1 MRGVYMPRYWFGPAG
16 KPIALKSADILKAP
30 SFLREMG
37 LNAMEYEAVRGVNI
51 REEKA
56 RALGQEARANGVKL
70 SLHAPYY
77 INLAGK
83 RDVVEASIKRL
94 NESIE
99 AAHWMGAY
107 VVVFHP
113 GYYKDAPS
121 KREAVK
127 KVIEALDKVVEYRS
141 AIGAK
146 EVWLGPETT
155 GKTSQVG
162 DLREVIEISREVEGT
177 RPVVDFAHL
186 YARSEGKFIVSIDD
200 VVKVIEAIE
209 KELGGWAL
217 KPLHIHFSKI
227 EFGKG
232 GEREHHNL
240 DEEGYGPD
248 FRHVCTA
255 LCEHGVDAVI
265 ISESPVL
272 EQDAL
277 VMLKIC
283 REICGE
289 KCIVEQVAE

>member
-1 MRGVYMPRYWFGPAG
+1 MPRFWFGPAG
-16 KPIALKSADILKAP
+16 KPITLKSADILRAP

-51 REEKA
+51 REDKA
-56 RALGQEARANGVKL
+56 RALGSEAKANGIKL

-77 INLAGK
+77 INLAGR
-83 RDVVEASIKRL
+83 RDVVERSMRNL
-94 NESIE
+94 RESIE
-99 AAHWMGAY
+99 ASHWMGAY

-121 KREAVK
+121 KRDALT
-127 KVIEALDKVVEYRS
+127 KVIENLKSVTEYRDQ
-141 AIGAK
+141 IGAK

-162 DLREVIEISREVEGT
+162 SLEEIIEIASEVEGA

-186 YARSEGKFIVSIDD
+186 YARSGGKYITSRED
-200 VVKVIEAIE
+200 VLEVIGLIE
-209 KELGGWAL
+209 KRLGSWAL

-227 EFGKG
+227 EYGKG
-232 GEREHHNL
+232 GEREHHTL
-240 DEEGYGPD
+240 TEEAYGPD
-248 FRHVCTA
+248 FKYVCNV
-255 LCEHGVDAVI
+255 LCEVGVDAVI

-277 VMLKIC
+277 VMLNVC
-283 REICGE
+283 RELCGE
-289 KCIVEQVAE
+289 KCIVEQTAD

>member
-1 MRGVYMPRYWFGPAG
+1 MPRFWFGPAG
-16 KPIALKSADILKAP
+16 KPITLKSTDILRAP

-51 REEKA
+51 REDKA
-56 RALGQEARANGVKL
+56 RALGSEAKANGIKL

-77 INLAGK
+77 INLAGR
-83 RDVVEASIKRL
+83 RDVVERSMRNL
-94 NESIE
+94 RESIE
-99 AAHWMGAY
+99 ASHWMGAY

-121 KREAVK
+121 KRDALT
-127 KVIEALDKVVEYRS
+127 KVIENLKSVTEYRDQ
-141 AIGAK
+141 IGAK

-162 DLREVIEISREVEGT
+162 SLEEIIEIASEVEGA

-186 YARSEGKFIVSIDD
+186 YARSGGKYITSRED
-200 VVKVIEAIE
+200 VLEVIGLIE
-209 KELGGWAL
+209 KKLGSWAL

-227 EFGKG
+227 EYGKG
-232 GEREHHNL
+232 GEREHHTL
-240 DEEGYGPD
+240 TEEAYGPD
-248 FRHVCTA
+248 FKYVCNV
-255 LCEHGVDAVI
+255 LCEVGVDAVI

-277 VMLKIC
+277 VMLNVC
-283 REICGE
+283 RELCGE
-289 KCIVEQVAE
+289 KCIVEQTAD

>member
-1 MRGVYMPRYWFGPAG
+1 MPRFWFGPAG
-16 KPIALKSADILKAP
+16 KPITLKSADILKAP

-51 REEKA
+51 REDKA

-70 SLHAPYY
+70 SLHAPYF

-83 RDVVEASIKRL
+83 KDVVEGSIRRL
-94 NESIE
+94 NESVE
-99 AAHWMGAY
+99 AAYWMEAY

-113 GYYKDAPS
+113 GYYKDAPT
-121 KREAVK
+121 KRDALK
-127 KVIEALDKVVEYRS
+127 KVIDNLQPVAEYRS
-141 AIGAK
+141 QIGATN
-146 EVWLGPETT
+146 VWLGPETT

-162 DLREVIEISREVEGT
+162 DLTEVIEISRHIDGV

-186 YARSEGKFIVSIDD
+186 YARSEGKFITSRDH
-200 VVKVIEAIE
+200 VVQVINAIE
-209 KELGGWAL
+209 KELGTWAL
-217 KPLHIHFSKI
+217 KPLHVHFSKI
-227 EFGKG
+227 EYGKG

-248 FRHVCTA
+248 FSIVCSV
-255 LCEHGVDAVI
+255 LCEQGVDAVI

-277 VMLKIC
+277 VMMRMC
-283 REICGE
+283 REICGDN
-289 KCIVEQVAE
+289 CVVEQTSQ

>member
-1 MRGVYMPRYWFGPAG
+1 MPRYWFGPAG
-16 KPIALKSADILKAP
+16 KPITLKSADILRAP

-56 RALGQEARANGVKL
+56 RALGAEARANGVRL
-70 SLHAPYY
+70 SLHAPYF

-83 RDVVEASIKRL
+83 RDVVEASVKRL
-94 NESIE
+94 SESVE

-113 GYYKDAPS
+113 GYYRDAPS
-121 KREAVK
+121 KKDALLRVVK
-127 KVIEALDKVVEYRS
+127 SLERVLEYRVQ
-141 AIGAK
+141 IGAK

-162 DLREVIEISREVEGT
+162 DLNEVVEISRNLEGT

-186 YARSEGKFIVSIDD
+186 YARSSGKFVSSKGD
-200 VVKVIEAIE
+200 VLSILELIER
-209 KELGGWAL
+209 ELGTWAL
-217 KPLHIHFSKI
+217 KPLHVHFSKI
-227 EFGKG
+227 EYGKG
-232 GEREHHNL
+232 GEREHHTL
-240 DEEGYGPD
+240 SEESYGPD
-248 FRHVCTA
+248 FAHVCSA
-255 LCEHGVDAVI
+255 LCESGVDAVI

-277 VMLKIC
+277 VMLKAC
-283 REICGE
+283 RDICGE
-289 KCIVEQVAE
+289 NCVVEQVTE

>member
-1 MRGVYMPRYWFGPAG
+1 MSRFWFGPAG
-16 KPIALKSADILKAP
+16 KPITLKSADILKAP

-51 REEKA
+51 REDKA
-56 RALGQEARANGVKL
+56 RALGQEARVNGVRL
-70 SLHAPYY
+70 SLHAPYF

-83 RDVVEASIKRL
+83 KDVVEGSIRRL
-94 NESIE
+94 KESVE

-113 GYYKDAPS
+113 GYYKDAPT
-121 KREAVK
+121 RRDALRR
-127 KVIEALDKVVEYRS
+127 VIENLEPVAEYR
-141 AIGAK
+141 AQIGASD
-146 EVWLGPETT
+146 VWLGPETT

-162 DLREVIEISREVEGT
+162 DLSEVLEISRSVEGV

-186 YARSEGKFIVSIDD
+186 YARSGGKFITSKDHIVQ
-200 VVKVIEAIE
+200 VITTIE
-209 KELGGWAL
+209 RELGTWAL
-217 KPLHIHFSKI
+217 KPLHAHFSKI
-227 EFGKG
+227 EYGKG

-240 DEEGYGPD
+240 GEEGYGPD
-248 FRHVCTA
+248 FSIVCST
-255 LCEHGVDAVI
+255 LCELGVDTVI

-283 REICGE
+283 KEVCGD
-289 KCIVEQVAE
+289 KCVVEQTTQ

>member
-1 MRGVYMPRYWFGPAG
+1 VPRFWFGPAG
-16 KPIALKSADILKAP
+16 KPIGLKSADILRAP

-51 REEKA
+51 REDKA
-56 RALGQEARANGVKL
+56 RAFGGEARANGIKL

-77 INLAGK
+77 INLAGR
-83 RDVVEASIKRL
+83 RDVVERSIKNL
-94 NESIE
+94 NASIE
-99 AAHWMGAY
+99 ASHWMSAY

-121 KREAVK
+121 RREALR
-127 KVIEALDKVVEYRS
+127 KVIENLKLVAEYREQIN
-141 AIGAK
+141 AR

-162 DLREVIEISREVEGT
+162 DLEEVLEIALSVEGT

-186 YARSEGKFIVSIDD
+186 YARSSGKFITSKEHVLHVIDL
-200 VVKVIEAIE
+200 IE
-209 KELGGWAL
+209 KRVGEWAL
-217 KPLHIHFSKI
+217 KPLHVHFSKI
-227 EFGKG
+227 EYGKG

-240 DEEGYGPD
+240 SEGGYGPD
-248 FRHVCTA
+248 FTHLCSA
-255 LCEHGVDAVI
+255 LCEVGVDAVI

-277 VMLKIC
+277 VMLNMC

-289 KCIVEQVAE
+289 KCFVEQVAE

>member
-1 MRGVYMPRYWFGPAG
+1 VPRFWFGPAG
-16 KPIALKSADILKAP
+16 KPIALKSADILRAP
-30 SFLREMG
+30 AFLREMG

-51 REEKA
+51 REDKA
-56 RALGQEARANGVKL
+56 RALGNEAKANGVKL

-77 INLAGK
+77 INLAGRK
-83 RDVVEASIKRL
+83 DVVEKSIKNL

-99 AAHWMGAY
+99 ASHWMGAY

-121 KREAVK
+121 KKDALK
-127 KVIEALDKVVEYRS
+127 KVIENLKHVVEYREQIN
-141 AIGAK
+141 AR

-162 DLREVIEISREVEGT
+162 SLEEVVEIALNVEGT
-177 RPVVDFAHL
+177 RPVIDFAHL
-186 YARSEGKFIVSIDD
+186 YARSSGKFITSKEHVLQVIDL
-200 VVKVIEAIE
+200 IE
-209 KELGGWAL
+209 KNLGSWVL
-217 KPLHIHFSKI
+217 KPLHVHFSKI
-227 EFGKG
+227 EYGKS

-240 DEEGYGPD
+240 SEEGYGPD
-248 FRHVCTA
+248 FRYVCSA
-255 LCEHGVDAVI
+255 LCETGIDSVI

-277 VMLKIC
+277 VMLNMC

-289 KCIVEQVAE
+289 KCIVEQTAD